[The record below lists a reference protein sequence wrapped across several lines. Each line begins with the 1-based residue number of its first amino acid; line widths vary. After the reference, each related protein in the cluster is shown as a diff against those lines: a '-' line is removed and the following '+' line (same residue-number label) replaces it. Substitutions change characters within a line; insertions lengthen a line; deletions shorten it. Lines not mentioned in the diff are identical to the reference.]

1 MKQNQ
6 RKNTQRQIADLIPII
21 ELCLPLIKKLNATQN
36 KLKFLPTELELLKNQ
51 AELLDLEMSLE
62 QFQESADSDSKL
74 LSETN
79 EFELDSIVDNLE
91 EIFIYFTTLDGELKN
106 LLALKERLEAI
117 QEERIDNLTP
127 ERVYKLLEKQQENLQ
142 NKTDRESSITPNQFQ
157 EFWQKI
163 IKYRPSKKL
172 IKVSAITTGII
183 LSFSLIYNSAIEYQ
197 SIESSVQQKK
207 ENIEN

>member
-1 MKQNQ
+1 MKKNQ

-79 EFELDSIVDNLE
+79 EFEIDSIVDNLE
-91 EIFIYFTTLDGELKN
+91 EIFIYFITLDGELKN

-117 QEERIDNLTP
+117 QEKRIDNLTP
-127 ERVYKLLEKQQENLQ
+127 KRIYMLLEKQANVQNSTNCNLSI
-142 NKTDRESSITPNQFQ
+142 KSSRFQ
-157 EFWQKI
+157 TTWQKI
-163 IKYRPSKKL
+163 IEHRVSKKL
-172 IKVSAITTGII
+172 AKFSAITIGTI

-197 SIESSVQQKK
+197 SIESSVQQKQ
-207 ENIEN
+207 ENVNN

>member
-36 KLKFLPTELELLKNQ
+36 KLKFLPTELELLQNQ
-51 AELLDLEMSLE
+51 AKLIDLEMSLE
-62 QFQESADSDSKL
+62 ESRSADSVSQPI
-74 LSETN
+74 SETN
-79 EFELDSIVDNLE
+79 EFELDSIVNDLE
-91 EIFIYFTTLDGELKN
+91 GIFIYLTTLDNGLKN

-117 QEERIDNLTP
+117 QEERIDSLTP

-142 NKTDRESSITPNQFQ
+142 NQTNLQSGSKSNRFQ
-157 EFWQKI
+157 KVWQKI
-163 IKYRPSKKL
+163 IDYRPSKKL

-197 SIESSVQQKK
+197 SVERDVQQKQ
-207 ENIEN
+207 ENVEN

>member
-62 QFQESADSDSKL
+62 QFQESANSDSKL

-172 IKVSAITTGII
+172 IKVSVITTGII

>member
-51 AELLDLEMSLE
+51 AELLDLEISLE

-172 IKVSAITTGII
+172 IKVSVITTGII